1 MSMSSAMSPTLVVAE
16 TTVCAT
22 RLRLMAKQQQ
32 RQIRIEP
39 KNQMAQMQALESKS
53 DEELEAETRF
63 RALAQAIL
71 GSRAAERYDA
81 PAARAHFQ
89 KALAAAR
96 PQERLQLRRMA
107 DASLALAER
116 RPDDLKAAAQRL
128 GVEAPS
134 GRQLFGLR
142 MFGLIA
148 PPKTAGSLARW
159 RGIALGVLLFIAFLA
174 LIWGVPF
181 GIITGVSAATGSISV
196 ADRSFYAILAAV
208 LIIIA
213 LVLLARRRNRNA
225 QAKRAEMM
233 AQRRAGR

>member
-1 MSMSSAMSPTLVVAE
+1 
-16 TTVCAT
+16 
-22 RLRLMAKQQQ
+22 MAKQQQ

-53 DEELEAETRF
+53 NEELEAETRH

-81 PAARAHFQ
+81 AAARAHFQ
-89 KALAAAR
+89 KALSAAR

-116 RPDDLKAAAQRL
+116 RAGDLKVAAERL

-148 PPKTAGSLARW
+148 PPKSKGSAARA
-159 RGIALGVLLFIAFLA
+159 RGVALGILLFLLFIAA
-174 LIWGVPF
+174 IWGIPF
-181 GIITGVSAATGSISV
+181 GILSGIGAATGGISLSN
-196 ADRSFYAILAAV
+196 RSFYAIAAAV
-208 LIIIA
+208 LIVIG
-213 LVLLARRRNRNA
+213 LVLWLRRRNKAA
-225 QAKRAEMM
+225 QAKRTEMM
-233 AQRRAGR
+233 AQRRGG

>member
-1 MSMSSAMSPTLVVAE
+1 
-16 TTVCAT
+16 
-22 RLRLMAKQQQ
+22 MAKQQQ

-53 DEELEAETRF
+53 NEELESETRY

-81 PAARAHFQ
+81 AAARAHFQ

-96 PQERLQLRRMA
+96 PQERPQLRRMA

-116 RPDDLKAAAQRL
+116 RAGDLKVAAERL
-128 GVEAPS
+128 GVEAPT

-148 PPKTAGSLARW
+148 PPKSAGRLARY
-159 RGIALGVLLFIAFLA
+159 RGVTLGILLFILFLA
-174 LIWGVPF
+174 AIWGIPF
-181 GIITGVSAATGSISV
+181 LILTGITAITGSVSV
-196 ADRSFYAILAAV
+196 ADRSFYAIFAAV
-208 LIIIA
+208 LIVVGLA
-213 LVLLARRRNRNA
+213 LLARRRNRAA
-225 QAKRAEMM
+225 QAKRAAMM
-233 AQRRAGR
+233 AERTATRR

>member
-1 MSMSSAMSPTLVVAE
+1 
-16 TTVCAT
+16 
-22 RLRLMAKQQQ
+22 MAKQQQ
-32 RQIRIEP
+32 RAVRIEP

-53 DEELEAETRF
+53 NEELAAETRY

-71 GSRAAERYDA
+71 GQRAAERYDA
-81 PAARAHFQ
+81 AASRAHFQ

-116 RPDDLKAAAQRL
+116 RAGDLKIAAERL

-148 PPKTAGSLARW
+148 PPKSAGRLARV
-159 RGIALGVLLFIAFLA
+159 RGIALGLVLFILVIAA
-174 LIWGVPF
+174 LWGIPF
-181 GIITGVSAATGSISV
+181 GIIEGIGTAAGGISV
-196 ADRSFYAILAAV
+196 SNASFYGIAAAV
-208 LIIIA
+208 LLVIA
-213 LVLLARRRNRNA
+213 FVVWTRRRSKA
-225 QAKRAEMM
+225 APAKRAEML
-233 AQRRAGR
+233 AQRRGA

>member
-1 MSMSSAMSPTLVVAE
+1 
-16 TTVCAT
+16 
-22 RLRLMAKQQQ
+22 MAKQQQ

-39 KNQMAQMQALESKS
+39 KNQMAQMQALEAKS
-53 DEELEAETRF
+53 DEELEAETRY
-63 RALAQAIL
+63 RSLAQAIL

-81 PAARAHFQ
+81 AAARAHFQ
-89 KALAAAR
+89 KALSAAR

-116 RPDDLKAAAQRL
+116 RADDLKVAAERL

-148 PPKTAGSLARW
+148 PSKSAGTFARV
-159 RGIALGVLLFIAFLA
+159 RGIAIGILLFILFIAA
-174 LIWGVPF
+174 IWGIPF
-181 GIITGVSAATGSISV
+181 GILSGVGAATGGISV
-196 ADRSFYAILAAV
+196 ADRSFYGIAAAFV
-208 LIIIA
+208 IVVA
-213 LVLLARRRNRNA
+213 LVLWARRRNRAA

-233 AQRRAGR
+233 AQRRGG

>member
-1 MSMSSAMSPTLVVAE
+1 
-16 TTVCAT
+16 
-22 RLRLMAKQQQ
+22 MAKQQQ

-39 KNQMAQMQALESKS
+39 KNQAAQMQALESKS
-53 DEELEAETRF
+53 DEELAAETRY

-81 PAARAHFQ
+81 AAARAHFQ
-89 KALAAAR
+89 RALSAAR

-116 RPDDLKAAAQRL
+116 RAGDLKVAAERL
-128 GVEAPS
+128 GVDAPT

-148 PPKTAGSLARW
+148 PPKSAGGLARA
-159 RGIALGVLLFIAFLA
+159 RGIAVAVVLFILFIAVL
-174 LIWGVPF
+174 WGVPF
-181 GIITGVSAATGSISV
+181 GIITGIGAAAGGLSVSDA
-196 ADRSFYAILAAV
+196 SFYAIAAAF
-208 LIIIA
+208 LILVA
-213 LVLLARRRNRNA
+213 LVFWVRRRNRGA

-233 AQRRAGR
+233 AQRRGG